1 MNICVVNISIIKVNI
16 DVSNIFIIKVN
27 ICVVNISII
36 KVNID
41 VSNIFIIKVNIVRT
55 KEYSKSVLMIDLND

>member
-27 ICVVNISII
+27 ICVVNTS
-36 KVNID
+36 
-41 VSNIFIIKVNIVRT
+41 IIKVNIVRT

>member
-16 DVSNIFIIKVN
+16 
-27 ICVVNISII
+27 CVVNTS
-36 KVNID
+36 
-41 VSNIFIIKVNIVRT
+41 IIKVNIVRT

>member
-1 MNICVVNISIIKVNI
+1 M
-16 DVSNIFIIKVN
+16 N